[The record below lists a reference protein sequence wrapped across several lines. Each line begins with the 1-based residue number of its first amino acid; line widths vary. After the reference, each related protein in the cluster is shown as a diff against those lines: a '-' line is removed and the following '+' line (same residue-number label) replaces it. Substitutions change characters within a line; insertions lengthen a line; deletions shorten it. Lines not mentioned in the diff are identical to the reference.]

1 MESLNSLNSLASLGP
16 LLSLSSL
23 SSLAAVNGLTNGAL
37 SHKTIPERNTESPS
51 SRSRSSPNK
60 FENSQ
65 NSRSPKAGKRSA
77 GDGSTHEDSNTE
89 EDENH
94 VPTINAYMVF
104 SHHMRLKALQ
114 EQSKVGVRQFTP
126 TLSLFKTFNNATFK
140 NQIWIVSRFFSNT
153 ILEK

>member
-114 EQSKVGVRQFTP
+114 EQSKVGTQVGVQRFTH
-126 TLSLFKTFNNATFK
+126 LFFYAHTIGKYFGNSFPNNGSPEF
-140 NQIWIVSRFFSNT
+140 
-153 ILEK
+153 

>member
-114 EQSKVGVRQFTP
+114 EQSKVGTRP
-126 TLSLFKTFNNATFK
+126 LSNFLFY
-140 NQIWIVSRFFSNT
+140 VNT
-153 ILEK
+153 IGRDSSHRFSFT

>member
-1 MESLNSLNSLASLGP
+1 MRPKMESLNSLNSLASLGP

-23 SSLAAVNGLTNGAL
+23 SSLAAVNGLTNGGL
-37 SHKTIPERNTESPS
+37 SHKAPERNTESPG
-51 SRSRSSPNK
+51 SRTRGSPNK

-65 NSRSPKAGKRSA
+65 NSRSPKPGKRSA

-114 EQSKVGVRQFTP
+114 EQSKVNFRSCG
-126 TLSLFKTFNNATFK
+126 KG
-140 NQIWIVSRFFSNT
+140 
-153 ILEK
+153 